1 MIDYHIDMKYDKAT
15 KTLYIYNKISV
26 RLFLYYKRRYEHI
39 EVREIKKEKR
49 W

>member
-1 MIDYHIDMKYDKAT
+1 MINYHIDMQYDEKT

-26 RLFLYYKRRYEHI
+26 RLFLYYKQRYEHV